1 MLSCNPF
8 IVLQQCILWFCNIN
22 DSYLSTVFFFI
33 YNPDQNLWTRLLNL
47 QADIK
52 NVIPVTYFERYE
64 MDGLNT
70 QNLATWM
77 KLKTE
82 NDKIMIKLLDNWY
95 IGIKTFIKM
104 FKVRDRSKCPYIKKL
119 FPSLFYYENLMWWR
133 FYGEMPMYH
142 VYRRYSKT
150 WVRIP
155 MHVRCIVFERGRLI
169 QKILTKRIIHTWNY
183 ENPNIWLGGGG

>member
-1 MLSCNPF
+1 
-8 IVLQQCILWFCNIN
+8 
-22 DSYLSTVFFFI
+22 
-33 YNPDQNLWTRLLNL
+33 
-47 QADIK
+47 
-52 NVIPVTYFERYE
+52 
-64 MDGLNT
+64 
-70 QNLATWM
+70 
-77 KLKTE
+77 
-82 NDKIMIKLLDNWY
+82 MIKLLDNWY

-183 ENPNIWLGGGG
+183 ENPNIWLGGGGSVLLSLFNSWFKKNVCYGKKPTPPQSYYLIYWILTPFTKIYSV

>member
-1 MLSCNPF
+1 
-8 IVLQQCILWFCNIN
+8 
-22 DSYLSTVFFFI
+22 
-33 YNPDQNLWTRLLNL
+33 
-47 QADIK
+47 
-52 NVIPVTYFERYE
+52 
-64 MDGLNT
+64 
-70 QNLATWM
+70 
-77 KLKTE
+77 
-82 NDKIMIKLLDNWY
+82 MIKLLDNWY

-183 ENPNIWLGGGG
+183 ENPNIWLGGGVAYCFHFLIRDLRKMFATGKSLPLPNHTTSFIES